1 MNGKPFTPEEK
12 VYLQQ
17 QYPTT
22 NVKDVADVL
31 NRSVRSVYY
40 MAFKLGLHKDNKA
53 FRKIM
58 HDVAMS
64 QSAESKWVKSQFK
77 KGHIPRNKGKKR
89 DEFLSPDAQLKC
101 QKTQF
106 KKGHTPKNYRPVGSE
121 RVNVYGY
128 VEIKVADPN
137 KWCVKHRIVW
147 EASNGAIP
155 KGMNIQ
161 FRDGNRQ
168 NTSLD
173 NLYMI
178 SRQDQVATENSI
190 HKRLP
195 AEIKELIYINNGIKH
210 RITRIKKNNYVKN
223 RTF

>member
-12 VYLQQ
+12 IYIRQ

-22 NVKDVADVL
+22 NVKDIAAVL
-31 NRSVRSVYY
+31 VRSARSVYY
-40 MAFKLGLHKDNKA
+40 MAYRLGSRKDSAA
-53 FRKIM
+53 FRVIM

-64 QSAESKWVKSQFK
+64 QTSNQVKARFG
-77 KGHIPRNKGKKR
+77 KGHVPYNKGRRR
-89 DEFLSPDAQLKC
+89 DEYLSPESLTKC

-106 KKGHTPKNYRPVGSE
+106 IKGNTPKNYRSVGSE

-137 KWCVKHRIVW
+137 KWCLKHRIVW

-195 AEIKELIYINNGIKH
+195 AELKELIFINNGIKH
-210 RITRIKKNNYVKN
+210 RITHIKRNNYDKN

>member
-1 MNGKPFTPEEK
+1 MNGRPYTPLEK
-12 VYLQQ
+12 IYIRQ

-22 NVKDVADVL
+22 NVKDIADVL
-31 NRSVRSVYY
+31 GRSARSVYY
-40 MAFKLGLHKDNKA
+40 MAYKLGLSKDSAA

-58 HDVAMS
+58 RDVAMS
-64 QSAESKWVKSQFK
+64 QPYASNQVKARFG
-77 KGHIPRNKGKKR
+77 KGHVPYNKGRRR
-89 DEFLSPDAQLKC
+89 DEYLSPESMAKC
-101 QKTQF
+101 KKTQF
-106 KKGHTPKNYRPVGSE
+106 AKGNTPKNYRRVGSE

-128 VEIKVADPN
+128 IEIKVADPN
-137 KWCVKHRIVW
+137 KWCLKHRIVW

-155 KGMNIQ
+155 PGMNIQ

-168 NTSLD
+168 NTSLY